1 MAKRNLTI
9 QLDEETIRHA
19 RVVAAHRG
27 VSVSGLVS
35 QQLSELVEAD
45 ARYEHARQ
53 VALDAMAGAVGR
65 GAPAWRREEL
75 HER

>member
-27 VSVSGLVS
+27 MSISALVA
-35 QQLSELVEAD
+35 QQLNEMAD
-45 ARYEHARQ
+45 ADERYERARQ
-53 VALDAMAGAVGR
+53 VALDALAEAADR
-65 GAPAWRREEL
+65 GAPRWRREDL
-75 HER
+75 YDR